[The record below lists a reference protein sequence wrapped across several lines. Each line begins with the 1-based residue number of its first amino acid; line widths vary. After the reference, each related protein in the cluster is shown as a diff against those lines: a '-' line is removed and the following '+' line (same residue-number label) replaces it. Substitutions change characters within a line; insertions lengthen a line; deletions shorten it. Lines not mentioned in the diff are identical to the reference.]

1 MAALISA
8 LLWFSA
14 IGCGLIA
21 GLYFAFSTTIMR
33 ALGQLEPQA
42 GMVAMV
48 SINDTILRGAFLPLF
63 FGTSLAAL
71 CLLVLLALNVSRQDA
86 VLIGAAALVYLVGMF
101 GCTVVFNVPLNNALA
116 SAVTGADAVAQWTLY
131 LRDWT
136 MWNHVRTVS
145 STLAAILFTA
155 ALATR

>member
-1 MAALISA
+1 MAALTSA
-8 LLWFSA
+8 LLWVSA

-21 GLYFAFSTTIMR
+21 GLYFVFSTTIMR
-33 ALGQLEPQA
+33 ALGSIEPQV
-42 GMVAMV
+42 GMAAMV
-48 SINDTILRGAFLPLF
+48 SINQTILRGAFLPLF
-63 FGTSLAAL
+63 FGTSFASL
-71 CLLVLLALNVSRQDA
+71 CLLALSVLEISRQDA
-86 VLIGAAALVYLVGMF
+86 LLIGTAALVYLVGMF

-116 SAVTGADAVAQWTLY
+116 AAVAQPDAAAQWTRY

-155 ALATR
+155 ALAIR